1 MRKNLS
7 PTHSRYRK
15 KKSALSQ
22 DQQQQ
27 PTINISFKSI
37 LILFILTAIS
47 IILGIKFYKNVQE
60 LKEIDI
66 KLNTTRYQIISGEET
81 RVIVNKE
88 ADELETKVKRQ
99 EQRIKQL
106 KEEEELLLIQNKNE
120 SERVIRLK
128 RAIENYNLVDKEQ
141 NETLIIE
148 QKKMNEY
155 KLAIENLNSRINEVK
170 SMKKENEK
178 GKEENK

>member
-1 MRKNLS
+1 MRRNLS

-22 DQQQQ
+22 EQQQ
-27 PTINISFKSI
+27 PSINISFKSI

-60 LKEIDI
+60 LKEIDM

-106 KEEEELLLIQNKNE
+106 KEEEELLLVQNKNE

-128 RAIENYNLVDKEQ
+128 RAIENYILVDKEQ
-141 NETLIIE
+141 NETLTIE

>member
-15 KKSALSQ
+15 KKTPQSQ
-22 DQQQQ
+22 E
-27 PTINISFKSI
+27 PPAKNISFKSI
-37 LILFILTAIS
+37 LILFILTSIS
-47 IILGIKFYKNVQE
+47 IILGIKFYKNIQE

-66 KLNTTRYQIISGEET
+66 KLNNTRYQIISGEET
-81 RVIVNKE
+81 RIIVNKE

-106 KEEEELLLIQNKNE
+106 KEEEELLNNEYKKE
-120 SERVIRLK
+120 SERVIRLNK
-128 RAIENYNLVDKEQ
+128 TIENYIAVDKQQ
-141 NETLIIE
+141 NETIIIE

-155 KLAIENLNSRINEVK
+155 KLAIENLNNRINDVK
-170 SMKKENEK
+170 AIKEQA
-178 GKEENK
+178 NK

>member
-22 DQQQQ
+22 DKQQQ
-27 PTINISFKSI
+27 PSINISFKSI

-106 KEEEELLLIQNKNE
+106 KEEEELLLIQNKND

-141 NETLIIE
+141 NETLTIE

>member
-15 KKSALSQ
+15 KKSALPQ
-22 DQQQQ
+22 EQQQV
-27 PTINISFKSI
+27 PSINISFKSI
-37 LILFILTAIS
+37 LILFILTSIS

-81 RVIVNKE
+81 RIIVNKE

-99 EQRIKQL
+99 EQNQGK
-106 KEEEELLLIQNKNE
+106 
-120 SERVIRLK
+120 V
-128 RAIENYNLVDKEQ
+128 
-141 NETLIIE
+141 
-148 QKKMNEY
+148 
-155 KLAIENLNSRINEVK
+155 EVK
-170 SMKKENEK
+170 KKKET
-178 GKEENK
+178 